1 MQDAEE
7 KMGAEIV
14 RKALFAPARLIAKN
28 AGVDGDVIIE
38 RLLGKSFSTGYNA
51 VRPLC
56 LLVGDWA
63 CAAAAA

>member
-1 MQDAEE
+1 MIQLLDLQE

-38 RLLGKSFSTGYNA
+38 KVLGKSFATGYNA
-51 VRPLC
+51 VRGLAGLALP
-56 LLVGDWA
+56 DI
-63 CAAAAA
+63 